1 MPSLLTAMNELDNH
15 DHSRFLTRT
24 NHRVGRLENSGARAA
39 EEGINPAVMREAV
52 VIQMTWPG
60 APTIYYGDEAGVC
73 GFTDPDNRRT
83 YPWGREDQEMLRFYR
98 EIIRVHKEHPVLRK
112 GSLKILHQDY
122 NLVVYGRFDREEQVI
137 VAVNNRSEGISV
149 EIPVWET
156 GISRLSRKEIMK
168 EVFRTDA
175 GGFSGE
181 VRVLAAEAGIMRLEL
196 KAQSAVVFCHREGEN
211 ACI

>member
-1 MPSLLTAMNELDNH
+1 M
-15 DHSRFLTRT
+15 
-24 NHRVGRLENSGARAA
+24 
-39 EEGINPAVMREAV
+39 
-52 VIQMTWPG
+52 
-60 APTIYYGDEAGVC
+60 
-73 GFTDPDNRRT
+73 
-83 YPWGREDQEMLRFYR
+83 
-98 EIIRVHKEHPVLRK
+98 
-112 GSLKILHQDY
+112 
-122 NLVVYGRFDREEQVI
+122 
-137 VAVNNRSEGISV
+137 